1 MHTDRIFVTPNV
13 RTILILLYYY
23 HKAKKSVSMHCGSAQ
38 STFMKRLWPLQ
49 LLVLSTI
56 DKGLDRSWGF
66 GQNFEV
72 EKLRISGTN
81 LLSPDVFVILE
92 TSRLDIGQKMA
103 GLAWFRMGTEFLGKK
118 ILSSRPI

>member
-1 MHTDRIFVTPNV
+1 MLLLPPL
-13 RTILILLYYY
+13 RTIEIFNT
-23 HKAKKSVSMHCGSAQ
+23 GG
-38 STFMKRLWPLQ
+38 RL
-49 LLVLSTI
+49 I

-72 EKLRISGTN
+72 EKLRISGTDLRGPN
-81 LLSPDVFVILE
+81 IAVILE

-118 ILSSRPI
+118 ILSSRPIYGTSSVYKQYTYSIFNLAKVTFGLDKVRYKGFK

>member
-1 MHTDRIFVTPNV
+1 MAKWQKAARKYADKEET
-13 RTILILLYYY
+13 Y
-23 HKAKKSVSMHCGSAQ
+23 HLE
-38 STFMKRLWPLQ
+38 F
-49 LLVLSTI
+49 I

-103 GLAWFRMGTEFLGKK
+103 GLAWFCMSTNFLARKTP
-118 ILSSRPI
+118 SSRPI